1 MNDYD
6 FKPFQQV
13 LVRDSKD
20 RQWSCSLYSHYNT
33 IYNVHICANGRDFKY
48 CIPYEGNEHL
58 LGTTDSPKPKRWRA
72 EKGDKYWFI
81 SSCEVCMSRDF
92 REDYVDKRHDIG
104 NYFRTKE
111 EAEEIANKF
120 KEMLKGGND
129 GQD

>member
-1 MNDYD
+1 MNDNI
-6 FKPFQQV
+6 KPFDKV
-13 LVRDSKD
+13 LVRYDEND
-20 RQWSCSLYSHYNT
+20 IWRANLYSHYDEKLQL
-33 IYNVHICANGRDFKY
+33 HICNCSLWKC

-104 NYFRTKE
+104 NYFRTKT
-111 EAEEIANKF
+111 EAEEMAVKIKALLVKA
-120 KEMLKGGND
+120 MLKGGE
-129 GQD
+129 